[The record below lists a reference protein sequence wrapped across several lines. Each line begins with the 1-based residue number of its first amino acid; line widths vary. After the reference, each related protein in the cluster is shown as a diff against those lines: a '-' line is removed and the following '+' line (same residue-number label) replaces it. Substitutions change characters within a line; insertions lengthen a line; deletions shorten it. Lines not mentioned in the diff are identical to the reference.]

1 MAFLSS
7 LLLFVGGLLLV
18 RLAYLLFSVRRGHQT
33 GSAAIVPRT
42 VPARTMIVMGSGGH
56 TAEMLRIV
64 ERLDGGRYAPRQY
77 VVASTDKTSVVKV
90 IESEIQR
97 QPDPEQQTY
106 EIITIPRSRDVH
118 QSYVSSVVTSVL
130 ALLHCVPV
138 VLKARPELILTN
150 GPGTC
155 VPVCL
160 VAFLARLLFINTSCR
175 IVFIES
181 FCRVRSLSLSGR
193 ILLHIVDMFVVQWP
207 ELLEKTTTTRPDVRC
222 FGRL

>member
-7 LLLFVGGLLLV
+7 ILLFAGCLLLGRLIQLLI
-18 RLAYLLFSVRRGHQT
+18 SVRRGQS
-33 GSAAIVPRT
+33 GSVLVPRT
-42 VPARTMIVMGSGGH
+42 TPARTMVVMGSGGH

-64 ERLDGGRYAPRQY
+64 ERLDCQRYSPRQY
-77 VVASTDKTSVVKV
+77 VIASTDKTSVVKV
-90 IESEIQR
+90 IESEIR
-97 QPDPEQQTY
+97 REPDPEKQTY

-118 QSYVSSVVTSVL
+118 QSYVSSIATTVF
-130 ALLHCVPV
+130 ALINCVPL

-160 VAFLARLLFINTSCR
+160 VAFLARLLFLNTKCR

-181 FCRVRSLSLSGR
+181 FCRVRNLSLSGR
-193 ILLHIVDMFVVQWP
+193 ILLYIVDMFVVQWP
-207 ELLEKTTTTRPDVRC
+207 ELLEKTSNTRSDIRC

>member
-18 RLAYLLFSVRRGHQT
+18 RLVQLLVSVRRGQ
-33 GSAAIVPRT
+33 GSAAVTPPRT
-42 VPARTMIVMGSGGH
+42 VPARTMIVLGSGGH

-64 ERLDGGRYAPRQY
+64 ERLDGGRYSPRQY

-90 IESEIQR
+90 LESEILR
-97 QPDPEQQTY
+97 QPDPEKQTY

-118 QSYVSSVVTSVL
+118 QSYVSSAVTTVL
-130 ALLHCVPV
+130 ALLHCVPI

-160 VAFLARLLFINTSCR
+160 VAFLARLLFLNTKCR
-175 IVFIES
+175 VVFIES

-193 ILLHIVDMFVVQWP
+193 ILLYIVDMFVVQWP
-207 ELLEKTTTTRPDVRC
+207 ELLEKTSTTRQDVRC

>member
-1 MAFLSS
+1 M
-7 LLLFVGGLLLV
+7 V
-18 RLAYLLFSVRRGHQT
+18 
-33 GSAAIVPRT
+33 
-42 VPARTMIVMGSGGH
+42 VMGSGGH

-64 ERLDGGRYAPRQY
+64 ERLSDERYSPRHY
-77 VVASTDKTSVVKV
+77 LIASTDKTSVVKV
-90 IESEIQR
+90 IESEVRR
-97 QPDPEQQTY
+97 QPDTQKQTY

-118 QSYVSSVVTSVL
+118 QSYLSSVATTVL
-130 ALLHCVPV
+130 ALLHCIPI

-160 VAFLARLLFINTSCR
+160 VAFFARLLFLNTKCR
-175 IVFIES
+175 IVFVES

-193 ILLHIVDMFVVQWP
+193 ILLYIVDMFVVQWP
-207 ELLEKTTTTRPDVRC
+207 ELVETTATTRQDVRC

>member
-1 MAFLSS
+1 MAFLSTVLLVAGC
-7 LLLFVGGLLLV
+7 LLLLRLVQLLV
-18 RLAYLLFSVRRGHQT
+18 SVRRGQS
-33 GSAAIVPRT
+33 GAVVPPRST
-42 VPARTMIVMGSGGH
+42 PARTMVVMGSGGH

-64 ERLDGGRYAPRQY
+64 ERLDGERYAPRQY
-77 VVASTDKTSVVKV
+77 VIASTDKNSVVKV
-90 IESEIQR
+90 LESEIHR
-97 QPDPEQQTY
+97 QPDPEKQTY
-106 EIITIPRSRDVH
+106 EIITIPRSRAVH
-118 QSYVSSVVTSVL
+118 QSYVSSIATTVL
-130 ALLHCVPV
+130 ALINCVPL

-160 VAFLARLLFINTSCR
+160 VAFLARLLFINTKCR

-193 ILLHIVDMFVVQWP
+193 ILLYIVDMFVVQWP
-207 ELLEKTTTTRPDVRC
+207 ELLEKTAPTRPDVRC

>member
-7 LLLFVGGLLLV
+7 LLLFIGGLLLV
-18 RLAYLLFSVRRGHQT
+18 RLVQLLISIRRGQT
-33 GSAAIVPRT
+33 SSTVSPRT

-56 TAEMLRIV
+56 TAEMLRIA
-64 ERLDGGRYAPRQY
+64 ERLDGGRYSPRQY

-90 IESEIQR
+90 IESEIRR
-97 QPDPEQQTY
+97 QPDPEKQTY

-118 QSYVSSVVTSVL
+118 QSYVSSVATTVL
-130 ALLHCVPV
+130 ALLNCVPI
-138 VLKARPELILTN
+138 VLRARPELILTN

-160 VAFLARLLFINTSCR
+160 IAFLARLLFLNTKCK

-193 ILLHIVDMFVVQWP
+193 ILLYIVDLFVVQWP
-207 ELLEKTTTTRPDVRC
+207 ELMEKTSTTRQDVRC